1 MKIRIFDR
9 LMLYLCAFLTFFGGV
24 GIVLFYGLLIGYP
37 IEGQTAAMPRVA
49 ALIAGSVIALTG
61 VWLFFFAKRYRFS
74 KKAFVVTHTE
84 NGDLRIAVK
93 AIEAQVKKCVDMHEE
108 MHLISMSISNS
119 SRSGVTV
126 DIRISLAGNISIPLA
141 VATLQKQVKKYLMA
155 SSGIDVKDVRVSV
168 DTTKGEITAASP
180 FAVKDNGETAAEN
193 AEKIVAEQAEK
204 LPEDEEHAA
213 PLFAAAA
220 NGEAQAAPAAAPD
233 ADEHRAPVFDMREDA
248 AEETAA
254 ESAAGTDLPDGNA
267 DETAEVTENE

>member
-180 FAVKDNGETAAEN
+180 FAVKDGGENAGEANAAEETIAEETADAPY
-193 AEKIVAEQAEK
+193 V
-204 LPEDEEHAA
+204 EEHEG
-213 PLFAAAA
+213 PLFEEAAAA
-220 NGEAQAAPAAAPD
+220 
-233 ADEHRAPVFDMREDA
+233 DA
-248 AEETAA
+248 AEETAENIVTGQESIQDA
-254 ESAAGTDLPDGNA
+254 EGYDTYA
-267 DETAEVTENE
+267 EVTAEVNENE